1 MNVFKLKKNP
11 PTQPHSPLEN
21 FQKITRF
28 SPEGLPLTK
37 YESSQV
43 GDVSLI
49 SSGQDWANIY
59 WNIDRYFLQIL
70 ILRLAHWEGLSPLQ
84 RPWPDWK
91 REVPANLHHG
101 KLLSPFT
108 LATATYLSPISTI
121 SNSCPISPFSHY
133 ILSVP
138 YFTLLYPPFTFSS
151 ASASTDAMW
160 YLEIFIFVAVSL

>member
-43 GDVSLI
+43 RDVSLI

-59 WNIDRYFLQIL
+59 
-70 ILRLAHWEGLSPLQ
+70 
-84 RPWPDWK
+84 
-91 REVPANLHHG
+91 
-101 KLLSPFT
+101 
-108 LATATYLSPISTI
+108 
-121 SNSCPISPFSHY
+121 
-133 ILSVP
+133 
-138 YFTLLYPPFTFSS
+138 
-151 ASASTDAMW
+151 
-160 YLEIFIFVAVSL
+160 

>member
-1 MNVFKLKKNP
+1 M
-11 PTQPHSPLEN
+11 
-21 FQKITRF
+21 
-28 SPEGLPLTK
+28 
-37 YESSQV
+37 
-43 GDVSLI
+43 SLI

-59 WNIDRYFLQIL
+59 WNIDRYFLQIH

-121 SNSCPISPFSHY
+121 SNSFPISPFSHY

-160 YLEIFIFVAVSL
+160 YLEIFIFVPVSLYLRNNSLLAEQQRSCNIFFYSRFPKRCIAILWFDFLHFMALAK